1 MSGGSSYWGGY
12 LNKNWVNTK
21 INFEKAYLIK
31 TVMIHQFP
39 PSNYWTKDVSL
50 QFANEMKF
58 KATLNNI
65 VGWNEITVPSNTIS
79 NYLNLT
85 LDSEYGS
92 DKWVGINE
100 IKILGCRRGNISTNS
115 NSSFDKSF

>member
-58 KATLNNI
+58 KATLNDT
-65 VGWNEITVPSNTIS
+65 VGWNEITVSSHTIS

-85 LDSEYGS
+85 LEGEYGS
-92 DKWVGINE
+92 DTWVAISE
-100 IKILGCRRGNISTNS
+100 IKILGCRTGTILAKE
-115 NSSFDKSF
+115 SSFS